1 MDSRVPNVKMI
12 TITRQKRKNQT
23 DNEMCNDDAKRV
35 TNPKMDCCKK
45 RTMAETQWM
54 NQKQIRE

>member
-1 MDSRVPNVKMI
+1 MDPRVPNVKMI

-35 TNPKMDCCKK
+35 TNLKMGHCKK
-45 RTMAETQWM
+45 MSRGETQWM
-54 NQKQIRE
+54 NQEQI